1 MINLSEDFASQ
12 HDSPKF
18 SPGQIVRHLLYN
30 YRGVVVEFDLTCQAE
45 EVWYQSNQTQPD
57 KNQPWYHLLVDGVK
71 QVTYVAQTNLEK
83 DQSGKTVVHGMINL
97 FFSAYEESENKFL
110 RNNVPWNP
118 GNPPEAPPSKT
129 PDEPPSL
136 PPFFS

>member
-1 MINLSEDFASQ
+1 MINLSENFASP

-83 DQSGKTVVHGMINL
+83 DRGSWNDQPL
-97 FFSAYEESENKFL
+97 FL
-110 RNNVPWNP
+110 R
-118 GNPPEAPPSKT
+118 
-129 PDEPPSL
+129 L
-136 PPFFS
+136 